1 MHYSK
6 YLLMVLSF
14 SLLMISAAARQQE
27 QAPPGLDA
35 YIEKVLRTFEVP
47 GMAVGIVHNGKTI
60 LAKGYGIKKL
70 GAKDPVDAHTLFCIA
85 SNSKAFTATS
95 LALLEEE
102 GKLKWDDPVIDHLP
116 WFRMSDP
123 YVTSHLTVRDLLVHH
138 SGLSA
143 YAGDMLL
150 FPPSTFSRK
159 EIVEKIQLLPL
170 KHDFRTTYAYDNI
183 LYLAAGELIAAV
195 SGMSWEEFVKV
206 RILDK
211 VGMKETLSRFSLMKA
226 SANVS
231 ASHSR
236 NNNEIKIVEGFFEQ
250 GIGDAANP
258 AGGIASNANDMCRW
272 MITQLD
278 SGRTPEKTVLF
289 KPSTTQQLWTIVRP
303 MPITKNIPE
312 MKPAQMN
319 FYGYALGFRSYNYG
333 KYKIVGHGGALDGFV
348 SQLAMAPDLGVGIV
362 VLTNQESS
370 GAYWSVIYHILDH
383 YMKNPAHDW
392 TSAYRKQLDSSI
404 ARQQRKLQENTIP
417 PVTGATSLVPV
428 KNYAGKYKDPY
439 YGEVT
444 ISENGGSLKMVF
456 DQLPQLVAD
465 LQYFQYNTFIARFR
479 NTDLKGDAYINFSV
493 SEKGAVTSI
502 TMKSIRPDSNLYLE
516 DVKLVPALPGI
527 K

>member
-1 MHYSK
+1 MYYHK
-6 YLLMVLSF
+6 QLLTVLLF
-14 SLLMISAAARQQE
+14 SCMLIKATAQKQE
-27 QAPPGLDA
+27 QPPPGLDA
-35 YIEKVLRTFEVP
+35 YIQKTLATFEVP
-47 GMAVGIVHNGKTI
+47 GAAVGIVHNGKTI

-70 GAKDPVDAHTLFCIA
+70 GSKDPVDEHTLFCIA
-85 SNSKAFTATS
+85 SNSKAFTATA
-95 LALLEEE
+95 LAILEEE

-116 WFRMSDP
+116 WFRMSDT

-159 EIVEKIQLLPL
+159 EIVEKIRLLPL
-170 KHDFRTTYAYDNI
+170 QHDFRTTYAYDNI

-195 SGMSWEEFVKV
+195 SGMSWEEFVRV

-211 VGMKETLSRFSLMKA
+211 AGMKETLSRFSLMKA

-236 NNNEIKIVEGFFEQ
+236 NNKEVKIVEGFFEQ

-258 AGGIASNANDMCRW
+258 AGGIASNAGDMCRW

-289 KPSTTQQLWTIVRP
+289 KPTTTEQLWKIIRP

-312 MKPAQMN
+312 LKAAQMD

-333 KYKIVGHGGALDGFV
+333 RYKVVGHGGALDGFV
-348 SQLAMAPDLGVGIV
+348 SQVAMVPELGLGVV
-362 VLTNQESS
+362 VLTNQEST

-383 YMKNPAHDW
+383 YMKNPAYDW
-392 TSAYRKQLDSSI
+392 TAAYRKQLDSSLV
-404 ARQQRKLQENTIP
+404 RQERKLQENTVQPIA
-417 PVTGATSLVPV
+417 GAISPLPV
-428 KNYAGKYKDPY
+428 KQYAGKYKDPY
-439 YGEVT
+439 YGDVT
-444 ISENGGSLKMVF
+444 ISENTGKLTMVF
-456 DQLPQLVAD
+456 EQLPQLVAD
-465 LQYFQYNTFIARFR
+465 LQYFQYNSFIARFR
-479 NTDLKGDAYINFSV
+479 NADLKGDAYINFSI
-493 SEKGAVTSI
+493 SEKGNITGV
-502 TMKSIRPDSNLYLE
+502 TMKSIHPNSSLYLE
-516 DVKLVPALPGI
+516 DVKLVPAVPEI